1 MKKVSTT
8 YHLAINAECDKVFAY
23 VSDLTLHGEW
33 NVGLRIESLTSEP
46 PGVGNR
52 YHTVGNVLKK
62 DRPNELEVTIYQ
74 PPNKFAFVVQDPNFK
89 EITHEFAFSGQDGGT
104 LLVRT
109 VKSNMP
115 LLVWLFWRLIVFPFI
130 DRPAMNKSL
139 ATLKATLER

>member
-1 MKKVSTT
+1 MAKPET
-8 YHLAINAECDKVFAY
+8 VFAY
-23 VSDLTLHGEW
+23 VSDLTRHGEW
-33 NVGLRIESLTSEP
+33 NEGLRIEALTP
-46 PGVGNR
+46 DPVGVGSR

-74 PPNKFAFVVQDPNFK
+74 PPSKFTFVVQDPNFK
-89 EITHEFAFSGQDGGT
+89 EITHEFTFTAQDSGA
-104 LLVRT
+104 LLERT

-139 ATLKATLER
+139 AELKAVLER